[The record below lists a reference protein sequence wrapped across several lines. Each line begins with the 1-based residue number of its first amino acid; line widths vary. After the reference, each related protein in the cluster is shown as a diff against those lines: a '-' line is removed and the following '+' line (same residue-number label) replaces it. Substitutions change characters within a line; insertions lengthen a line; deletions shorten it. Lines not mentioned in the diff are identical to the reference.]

1 MSMNATERAG
11 AGSALATLCATVDLP
26 LPDPPAMPMMRG
38 LDTSQNVVKSG
49 GIDIDEEATTE
60 HTEVRRNRH

>member
-1 MSMNATERAG
+1 MNATERSG

-38 LDTSQNVVKSG
+38 LDTLQNVVLSSG
-49 GIDIDEEATTE
+49 IYIDEESPGCFST
-60 HTEVRRNRH
+60 